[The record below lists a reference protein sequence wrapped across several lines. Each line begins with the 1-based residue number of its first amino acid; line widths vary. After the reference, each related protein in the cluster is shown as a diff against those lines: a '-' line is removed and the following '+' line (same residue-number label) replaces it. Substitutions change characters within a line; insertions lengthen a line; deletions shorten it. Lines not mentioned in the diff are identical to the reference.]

1 LESSEFER
9 AVVASILIAPEEAFA
24 CPQFALLQPEHFRNN
39 AYRHVFQLALA
50 MHAEGLHVSMESVA
64 ARSNGEG
71 PTFAEYGIIG
81 TYFTSSLNLP
91 AEAAR
96 VRKDGEARNGK
107 TALQRAYKQLDE
119 GYEPS
124 DVLSALGEAGAAGGA
139 PGGGVLTLADQ
150 ELTMK
155 ATTWVWDGWLPRGFV
170 TLIVGDVEIGKSL
183 FTLNIVH
190 CMLMG
195 TPWPD
200 GRSRPAS
207 AGRVVW
213 YDTEAAEVMTIAR
226 ANRLGTPKDRI
237 IAPTVDGMTDISL
250 WDDKGRASFESACRQ
265 SDIDVVVVDS
275 LGGAHTHESD
285 DDVKVI
291 VRLLANL
298 ARDRNIPVL
307 LIHHPRKLHIG
318 EVEGEITLDRIRGFS
333 GITQFARLIWAV
345 EKPDK
350 FSDMRRVR
358 VIKSNLAA
366 KPTPVGFEITDDGL
380 LAFTKDAPERIEAG
394 PQLVEAEKLIRTF
407 LMPPSFRCQAAAIL
421 AGATSAGISERT
433 LMRAKK
439 ALGVGS
445 EKNPRGEWE
454 WVLSTA

>member
-9 AVVASILIAPEEAFA
+9 AVVASILIAPDEAFA
-24 CPQFALLQPEHFRNN
+24 CPNLALLRPEHFRDNVF
-39 AYRHVFQLALA
+39 RHVFKTALA
-50 MHAEGLHVSMESVA
+50 MQAKGQHISMESVYA
-64 ARSNGEG
+64 SANGDG
-71 PTFAEYGIIG
+71 PTFAEYGVIG
-81 TYFTSSLNLP
+81 TFFTGSLDLP
-91 AEAAR
+91 AQAER
-96 VRKDGEARNGK
+96 VRKDGEARTGK

-119 GYEPS
+119 GYDPS
-124 DVLSALGEAGAAGGA
+124 DVLSALGEAGASVGA
-139 PGGGVLTLADQ
+139 PGGTLTLADQ
-150 ELTMK
+150 EKSMK
-155 ATTWVWDGWLPRGFV
+155 ETTWVWDGWLPRGFV

-190 CMLMG
+190 SMLVG

-200 GRSRPAS
+200 GRSRTPAG
-207 AGRVVW
+207 GRVVW

-226 ANRLGTPKDRI
+226 ATRLGTPKERI

-250 WDDKGRASFESACRQ
+250 WDDAGRASFEGACRQ
-265 SDIDVVVVDS
+265 DDIDVVVVDS

-350 FSDMRRVR
+350 FSEMRRVR
-358 VIKSNLAA
+358 VIKSNLAS
-366 KPTPVGFEITDDGL
+366 KPEPVGFEITKDGL

-394 PQLVEAEKLIRTF
+394 PQLVEAEKFIRTY
-407 LMPPSFRCQAAAIL
+407 LGPPNFRCQAAAIL
-421 AGATSAGISERT
+421 TGAQSAGISERT

-445 EKNPRGEWE
+445 EKNARGEWD
-454 WVLSTA
+454 WVLPT

>member
-1 LESSEFER
+1 MESSEFER

-155 ATTWVWDGWLPRGFV
+155 ATTWVWDAGSVTGF
-170 TLIVGDVEIGKSL
+170 
-183 FTLNIVH
+183 
-190 CMLMG
+190 
-195 TPWPD
+195 
-200 GRSRPAS
+200 RPMA
-207 AGRVVW
+207 W
-213 YDTEAAEVMTIAR
+213 
-226 ANRLGTPKDRI
+226 
-237 IAPTVDGMTDISL
+237 
-250 WDDKGRASFESACRQ
+250 
-265 SDIDVVVVDS
+265 
-275 LGGAHTHESD
+275 
-285 DDVKVI
+285 
-291 VRLLANL
+291 
-298 ARDRNIPVL
+298 
-307 LIHHPRKLHIG
+307 
-318 EVEGEITLDRIRGFS
+318 
-333 GITQFARLIWAV
+333 
-345 EKPDK
+345 
-350 FSDMRRVR
+350 
-358 VIKSNLAA
+358 
-366 KPTPVGFEITDDGL
+366 
-380 LAFTKDAPERIEAG
+380 
-394 PQLVEAEKLIRTF
+394 
-407 LMPPSFRCQAAAIL
+407 
-421 AGATSAGISERT
+421 
-433 LMRAKK
+433 
-439 ALGVGS
+439 
-445 EKNPRGEWE
+445 
-454 WVLSTA
+454 LSTRCTIWRISSSGTSGGGGF